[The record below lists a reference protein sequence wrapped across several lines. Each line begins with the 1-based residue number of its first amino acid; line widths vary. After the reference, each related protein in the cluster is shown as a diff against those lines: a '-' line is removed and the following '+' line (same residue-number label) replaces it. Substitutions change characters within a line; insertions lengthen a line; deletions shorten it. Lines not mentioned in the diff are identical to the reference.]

1 MESNKTLMPGTFGHG
16 GAFGTQSWADPTRGI
31 IYVLMISRD
40 KLQPTPDDSAMR
52 RAYQQAV
59 ATALGEK

>member
-1 MESNKTLMPGTFGHG
+1 LEKS
-16 GAFGTQSWADPTRGI
+16 APTPHETTDLIRII
-31 IYVLMISRD
+31 IYVSTILRD

-59 ATALGEK
+59 AGALDGK